1 MTPYSKH
8 RRALHCFLA
17 LSSLLPAPYAVA
29 QNAAAAAADSAAP
42 GSVRKSSAAASARDM
57 KAMMKDMSEQMSSMP
72 MTGHTDVN
80 FAAMMR
86 MHHQGAI
93 DMAEAELRDGTE
105 PQMRALAKSI
115 IAAQKKEIAQIDKF
129 LAKQG
134 QPPAN

>member
-1 MTPYSKH
+1 MTEFTKH
-8 RRALHCFLA
+8 IRALPGILA
-17 LSSLLPAPYAVA
+17 LSSLLLAPNADA
-29 QNAAAAAADSAAP
+29 QNSAAP
-42 GSVRKSSAAASARDM
+42 ADSSTRSGTRSQSPAASASDL
-57 KAMMKDMSEQMSSMP
+57 KAMMKDMSEQMASMP
-72 MTGHTDVN
+72 MTGLTDVN

-86 MHHQGAI
+86 MHHRGAI

-115 IAAQKKEIAQIDKF
+115 IATQKKEIAQIDRF

>member
-1 MTPYSKH
+1 MTEFTKH
-8 RRALHCFLA
+8 IRALPGILA
-17 LSSLLPAPYAVA
+17 LSSLLLAPHADA
-29 QNAAAAAADSAAP
+29 QNSAAP
-42 GSVRKSSAAASARDM
+42 ADSSTRSGTRSQSPAASASDL
-57 KAMMKDMSEQMSSMP
+57 KAMMKDMSEQMASMP
-72 MTGHTDVN
+72 MTGLTDVN

-86 MHHQGAI
+86 MHHRGAI

-115 IAAQKKEIAQIDKF
+115 IATQKKEIAQIDRF